1 MHVCHSPDS
10 KIAYLP
16 HFGLVDPQKRKY
28 QCEGSG
34 LCPACL
40 DPVLKVSPN
49 QNEVKTDIPLM
60 VQSEENGLHS
70 TRFP

>member
-10 KIAYLP
+10 QIACLH

-40 DPVLKVSPN
+40 DPVLKVSAN
-49 QNEVKTDIPLM
+49 LEVKTDIPLM
-60 VQSEENGLHS
+60 VQSE
-70 TRFP
+70 